1 MARLVPMKDEKQT
14 CSPKALYDFEQ
25 VTDGMAIVVEFK
37 LQGGCIASQWWV
49 TGLNAMGDVALLLQM
64 QLGLQGLDEQ
74 EAAKSCQEILSS
86 VVALAKSS
94 ASAGGLNSPLV
105 LPPTWSK
112 AQFALAHLRLLSVA
126 GVINN
131 SGGELA
137 QATAL
142 QYQLCNALGV
152 TKQVEVMA
160 EFLGVPVS
168 TVRRR
173 LAKARDLGY
182 LQKRRQSKSEGGSIG

>member
-1 MARLVPMKDEKQT
+1 MKDEKQT
-14 CSPKALYDFEQ
+14 CSPKALYDFEL
-25 VTDGMAIVVEFK
+25 VTNGMAIVVEFK
-37 LQGGCIASQWWV
+37 MFGGGIASQWWV
-49 TGLNAMGDVALLLQM
+49 TGLNSTGDVALLLQM
-64 QLGLQGLDEQ
+64 QLGLSGNSEED
-74 EAAKSCQEILSS
+74 ATMSCEEILPS

-112 AQFALAHLRLLSVA
+112 AQFALAHLRLLGVA

-142 QYQLCNALGV
+142 QYQLCNALGI
-152 TKQVEVMA
+152 TKQVELMA

-182 LQKRRQSKSEGGSIG
+182 LQKRRQSKSEGGSNG

>member
-1 MARLVPMKDEKQT
+1 MENEKQT

-25 VTDGMAIVVEFK
+25 VTEGMAIVVEFK
-37 LQGGCIASQWWV
+37 LQGGGIASQWWV

-64 QLGLQGLDEQ
+64 QLELAGNSEEEATISCEQ
-74 EAAKSCQEILSS
+74 ILPS
-86 VVALAKSS
+86 VVALARSS
-94 ASAGGLNSPLV
+94 ASAGGLSSPLV

-112 AQFALAHLRLLSVA
+112 SQFALAHLRLLSVA

-142 QYQLCNALGV
+142 QYQLCNALGI
-152 TKQVEVMA
+152 TKQVELMA
-160 EFLGVPVS
+160 EFLRVPVS

-173 LAKARDLGY
+173 LAKARDLG
-182 LQKRRQSKSEGGSIG
+182 LSLIHI